1 MLIFN
6 ELIMKNDP
14 VKKTALF
21 PCFYGGVQLPHDK
34 VLRLEDKTF
43 HRKTL
48 SKRTLNT
55 AKLSVTAN
63 LIFQY
68 ILAFNLIKILGL
80 S

>member
-43 HRKTL
+43 HRKN
-48 SKRTLNT
+48 S
-55 AKLSVTAN
+55 
-63 LIFQY
+63 Q
-68 ILAFNLIKILGL
+68 
-80 S
+80 

>member
-1 MLIFN
+1 MLLFN
-6 ELIMKNDP
+6 ELITKNDP
-14 VKKTALF
+14 VKKTTLF
-21 PCFYGGVQLPHDK
+21 PCFYGGVHLPHDK
-34 VLRLEDKTF
+34 VLRLEGKTF

-48 SKRTLNT
+48 SKKTLNT